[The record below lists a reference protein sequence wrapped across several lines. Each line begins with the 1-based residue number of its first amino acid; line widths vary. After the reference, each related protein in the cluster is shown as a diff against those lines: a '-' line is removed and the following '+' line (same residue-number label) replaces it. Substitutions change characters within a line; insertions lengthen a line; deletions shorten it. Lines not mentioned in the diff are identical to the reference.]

1 MSGGIFHKSKHG
13 SSCNF
18 YDEWSFIGLTS
29 EFGHMRIA
37 DCVVGQVVGAKHV
50 VLHNEPVGNG
60 V

>member
-29 EFGHMRIA
+29 EFGHIRIA
-37 DCVVGQVVGAKHV
+37 DCVVVTGGRHKTRCIT
-50 VLHNEPVGNG
+50 
-60 V
+60 